1 MNAPY
6 LIYFVFVPIE
16 ASNSSEVNIWGCCCP
31 ETVFGAA
38 P

>member
-1 MNAPY
+1 MTYPY
-6 LIYFVFVPIE
+6 YFYFIVVPRE
-16 ASNSSEVNIWGCCCP
+16 ASILSEVKIWGCCCP